1 MLSRKTLL
9 ALAAALLAAIG
20 WFALQESE
28 APDDPLLSGSAA
40 PTDGADVGA
49 AELQGLVVDEARI
62 AAGGDDDP
70 GATKASPAPAAHDGL
85 LTGIVLSETS
95 GAPLPGARV
104 TVTRRIHSEFRIP
117 DMTEREAREEV
128 AEGSTDAAGRFELAV
143 PAAVP
148 LDLEA
153 RADRHAVARRSHV
166 FAGEDLVLQLAEA
179 AILEGTLTRTTDGS
193 PVEGALI
200 LGRDDRRLELCR
212 ARTGLAGDFLF
223 EDLPPGL
230 VTLQITPE
238 DAAVPPDQRVELRSG
253 VRTRVDLNLDS
264 GVRIHGVVTDPTG
277 RPIAGAEV
285 GLGGSFKRSGTTNL
299 EGEYELVG
307 VGGVRRRDLTD
318 LRARAR
324 GYGGER
330 AKLPFSELSADTR
343 VDFVLRAGRLATG
356 RVVDPDGSPLTGVY
370 VAGSGTK
377 KAEGVSR
384 TDWVSTVTG
393 ADGRFELMSLHPL
406 VDHQLFLKK
415 DGRGTRVYDFPA
427 DEADRERIDLG
438 DLVLQLGG
446 RIEGTLTTA
455 SGVPIPEH
463 SVKLRGSNGDLA
475 RLRPDDEGIPNTW
488 VTTVRES
495 RTDADGRFHFDDV
508 PGGTMKVTAAVQGQ
522 PSANDEQTIQLEEG
536 QQVDDV
542 TLRLELGT
550 PTTGVVLTPDR
561 SPATGVFVQVA
572 GGPDQPRIRA
582 RSGAGGRFELV
593 GVTEAMGE
601 VELFTIVASYNWYHP
616 DARLGASP
624 TARARAGDSGVELV
638 LQELVSLTGR
648 VEDSGGAPVAGA
660 QVLAYRSGALQRKD
674 NALMAARTD
683 EAGAF
688 RLDLPEQG
696 EVDLVAKFPTPADAP
711 AATSEST
718 LESTLGDTVEG
729 TPDPAILE
737 FVASDAEG
745 VVLRFER

>member
-1 MLSRKTLL
+1 
-9 ALAAALLAAIG
+9 
-20 WFALQESE
+20 E
-28 APDDPLLSGSAA
+28 
-40 PTDGADVGA
+40 
-49 AELQGLVVDEARI
+49 
-62 AAGGDDDP
+62 
-70 GATKASPAPAAHDGL
+70 
-85 LTGIVLSETS
+85 
-95 GAPLPGARV
+95 
-104 TVTRRIHSEFRIP
+104 
-117 DMTEREAREEV
+117 
-128 AEGSTDAAGRFELAV
+128 
-143 PAAVP
+143 
-148 LDLEA
+148 
-153 RADRHAVARRSHV
+153 
-166 FAGEDLVLQLAEA
+166 
-179 AILEGTLTRTTDGS
+179 
-193 PVEGALI
+193 
-200 LGRDDRRLELCR
+200 
-212 ARTGLAGDFLF
+212 
-223 EDLPPGL
+223 
-230 VTLQITPE
+230 
-238 DAAVPPDQRVELRSG
+238 
-253 VRTRVDLNLDS
+253 
-264 GVRIHGVVTDPTG
+264 
-277 RPIAGAEV
+277 
-285 GLGGSFKRSGTTNL
+285 
-299 EGEYELVG
+299 
-307 VGGVRRRDLTD
+307 
-318 LRARAR
+318 

-330 AKLPFSELSADTR
+330 AKLPFAELSADTR
-343 VDFVLRAGRLATG
+343 VDFVLRAGRVATG
-356 RVVDPDGSPLTGVY
+356 RVVDPEGNPLEGVY

-384 TDWVSTVTG
+384 TDWVSVLTG
-393 ADGRFELMSLHPL
+393 ADGRFALTSLHPL

-415 DGRGTRVYDFPA
+415 GGHGTRVYDFPA
-427 DEADRERIDLG
+427 GEADRERVDVG
-438 DLVLQLGG
+438 DLVLHPGG

-455 SGVPIPEH
+455 LGVPIPEH
-463 SVKLRGSNGDLA
+463 SVKLRGANGDLG
-475 RLRPDDEGIPNTW
+475 RFRPDGEGIPNTW

-522 PSANDEQTIQLEEG
+522 PSANDEQTVELSEG
-536 QQVDDV
+536 QRVDGV

-550 PTTGVVLTPDR
+550 PITGVVLTPDR

-572 GGPDQPRIRA
+572 GGPDTPRIRA

-711 AATSEST
+711 AATSKST

>member
-1 MLSRKTLL
+1 MLARQAALAL
-9 ALAAALLAAIG
+9 ALAAALVAALG
-20 WFALQESE
+20 WFALQGSE
-28 APDDPLLSGSAA
+28 APDGPLLSGASAV
-40 PTDGADVGA
+40 TDATDVGETDLP
-49 AELQGLVVDEARI
+49 ELGVDEARV
-62 AAGGDDDP
+62 AAGVANETE
-70 GATKASPAPAAHDGL
+70 ATEASAAPPSHDGL
-85 LTGIVLSETS
+85 LSGIVLSATS
-95 GAPLPGARV
+95 GAPLPGAKV
-104 TVTRRIHSEFRIP
+104 FVTRRVHSEFRIP
-117 DMTEREAREEV
+117 DMNEREAREEV
-128 AEGSTDAAGRFELAV
+128 AEGATDAAGRFELAA
-143 PAAVP
+143 PTAVP

-153 RADRHAVARRSHV
+153 RAAGHALARRSHV

-179 AILEGTLTRTTDGS
+179 AILEGTLTRATDGA

-200 LGRDDRRLELCR
+200 LGRGDRRLELCR
-212 ARTGLAGDFLF
+212 ARTGLAGEFLF

-230 VTLQITPE
+230 VTLQVTPV
-238 DAAVPPDQRVELRSG
+238 DAAVPPDQRVELRAG
-253 VRTRVDLNLDS
+253 VRTRVDLALDP
-264 GVRIHGVVTDPTG
+264 GVRIHGVVKDPSGT
-277 RPIAGAEV
+277 PIPGAEV

-307 VGGVRRRDLTD
+307 VGGVRRRDLSD
-318 LRARAR
+318 LRARAE

-330 AKLPFSELSADTR
+330 AKLPFAELSADTR
-343 VDFVLRAGRLATG
+343 VDFVLRAGRVATG
-356 RVVDPDGSPLTGVY
+356 RVVDPEGNPLEGVY

-377 KAEGVSR
+377 KAKGVSR
-384 TDWVSTVTG
+384 TDWVSVLTG
-393 ADGRFELMSLHPL
+393 ADGRFALTSLHPL

-415 DGRGTRVYDFPA
+415 GGHGTRVYDFPA
-427 DEADRERIDLG
+427 DEADRERVDVG
-438 DLVLQLGG
+438 DLVLHPGG

-463 SVKLRGSNGDLA
+463 SVKLRGANDDLG
-475 RLRPDDEGIPNTW
+475 RFRPDGEGIKNTW

-522 PSANDEQTIQLEEG
+522 PSANDEQTVELSEG
-536 QQVDDV
+536 QQVDGV

-550 PTTGVVLTPDR
+550 PITGVVLTPDR

-572 GGPDQPRIRA
+572 GGPDTPRIRA

-624 TARARAGDSGVELV
+624 TARARAGDSDVELV

-660 QVLAYRSGALQRKD
+660 QVLAYRSGAPQRKD

-696 EVDLVAKFPTPADAP
+696 EVDLVAKFPNPPSAP
-711 AATSEST
+711 AAEPGSGSEAA
-718 LESTLGDTVEG
+718 
-729 TPDPAILE
+729 PDPAVLEPAVLE

>member
-70 GATKASPAPAAHDGL
+70 GATEASPAPAAHDGL

-238 DAAVPPDQRVELRSG
+238 DAAVPPDQRVELRDGAS
-253 VRTRVDLNLDS
+253 LNFVKDAPEFAYT
-264 GVRIHGVVTDPTG
+264 VHKNVPA
-277 RPIAGAEV
+277 PPPA
-285 GLGGSFKRSGTTNL
+285 
-299 EGEYELVG
+299 
-307 VGGVRRRDLTD
+307 
-318 LRARAR
+318 AR
-324 GYGGER
+324 
-330 AKLPFSELSADTR
+330 
-343 VDFVLRAGRLATG
+343 
-356 RVVDPDGSPLTGVY
+356 RVV
-370 VAGSGTK
+370 
-377 KAEGVSR
+377 R
-384 TDWVSTVTG
+384 
-393 ADGRFELMSLHPL
+393 GRS
-406 VDHQLFLKK
+406 
-415 DGRGTRVYDFPA
+415 
-427 DEADRERIDLG
+427 
-438 DLVLQLGG
+438 
-446 RIEGTLTTA
+446 
-455 SGVPIPEH
+455 
-463 SVKLRGSNGDLA
+463 
-475 RLRPDDEGIPNTW
+475 
-488 VTTVRES
+488 
-495 RTDADGRFHFDDV
+495 
-508 PGGTMKVTAAVQGQ
+508 AAW
-522 PSANDEQTIQLEEG
+522 
-536 QQVDDV
+536 
-542 TLRLELGT
+542 
-550 PTTGVVLTPDR
+550 
-561 SPATGVFVQVA
+561 
-572 GGPDQPRIRA
+572 RA
-582 RSGAGGRFELV
+582 
-593 GVTEAMGE
+593 
-601 VELFTIVASYNWYHP
+601 
-616 DARLGASP
+616 
-624 TARARAGDSGVELV
+624 
-638 LQELVSLTGR
+638 
-648 VEDSGGAPVAGA
+648 
-660 QVLAYRSGALQRKD
+660 VLA
-674 NALMAARTD
+674 
-683 EAGAF
+683 
-688 RLDLPEQG
+688 
-696 EVDLVAKFPTPADAP
+696 
-711 AATSEST
+711 
-718 LESTLGDTVEG
+718 
-729 TPDPAILE
+729 
-737 FVASDAEG
+737 
-745 VVLRFER
+745 